1 MKDMIKEK
9 GDRGRLARNPPVP
22 KDKSGPSSNKSVRV
36 STCETLEA
44 NIPAII
50 VRRST
55 RRIKQNT
62 EVGTQSPA
70 TCAKS
75 LGILGI
81 LGIHDPQKDNQSS
94 AYESYA
100 LHTNFYLSD
109 IHVTHVDDEML
120 IKARIGGICQAF
132 NITSVYIR

>member
-1 MKDMIKEK
+1 M
-9 GDRGRLARNPPVP
+9 
-22 KDKSGPSSNKSVRV
+22 PSIFIRTLIPLPSVRFGV
-36 STCETLEA
+36 AL
-44 NIPAII
+44 
-50 VRRST
+50 RSYFT
-55 RRIKQNT
+55 TSCT

-94 AYESYA
+94 TYEFCA

-109 IHVTHVDDEML
+109 IYVAHINDEIL
-120 IKARIGGICQAF
+120 IKARIGGI
-132 NITSVYIR
+132 Y